1 MKIAP
6 NTLTTEIF
14 PLQKK
19 DYIYTESKSQTPT
32 RYEFATNAVFLHGRP
47 TWTFHWLYFFFC
59 MQQIPSHAWCHTII
73 GLSALGS
80 NDIFNLCTRLFTG
93 FDIAVATVAHA
104 VAVVAN
110 DCRQPCRTARPSSLS
125 SGIDTNQTS
134 FSDYKHSALIIWL
147 TISICDDDTCAI
159 FRVLHIHT
167 YITDLPTCTKNTEHL
182 YIFMCRDSRKVFMTF
197 WWVVNMWGRL
207 DRRTRACVEKRYS
220 RINFIVWLNVDIFA
234 YYIQA
239 KHRYILFQ
247 YYLQKFWKC
256 IDVSFIVGNCP

>member
-1 MKIAP
+1 
-6 NTLTTEIF
+6 
-14 PLQKK
+14 
-19 DYIYTESKSQTPT
+19 
-32 RYEFATNAVFLHGRP
+32 
-47 TWTFHWLYFFFC
+47 
-59 MQQIPSHAWCHTII
+59 MQQIPSHAWCYTII

-167 YITDLPTCTKNTEHL
+167 YITDLPTCTKNT
-182 YIFMCRDSRKVFMTF
+182 FMCRDSRKVFMTF

-220 RINFIVWLNVDIFA
+220 RINFIVWLNVDIFV
-234 YYIQA
+234 YIYKQN
-239 KHRYILFQ
+239 
-247 YYLQKFWKC
+247 
-256 IDVSFIVGNCP
+256 IDIFYFSIICRNFENV